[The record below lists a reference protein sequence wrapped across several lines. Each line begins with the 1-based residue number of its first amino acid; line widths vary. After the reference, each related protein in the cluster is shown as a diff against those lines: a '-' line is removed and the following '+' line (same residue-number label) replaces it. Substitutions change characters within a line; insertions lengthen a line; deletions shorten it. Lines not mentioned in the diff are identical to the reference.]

1 MRQYGSLTKISTRLE
16 CALAPMFDI
25 RDRWLF
31 KNLKGGLK
39 LVHRCKNI
47 IVRGRGRSDSN
58 MHGNKEWAYITDL
71 KALAKELIYSLT
83 Q

>member
-1 MRQYGSLTKISTRLE
+1 LTKIWE
-16 CALAPMFDI
+16 CLACVLAPMFDI

-31 KNLKGGLK
+31 KNLKGGVK

-47 IVRGRGRSDSN
+47 IVRGTGRSDSN
-58 MHGNKEWAYITDL
+58 MHGNNEWVYITDL